1 MRIKALAKVETNILN
16 MANGAANVIAVV
28 PANDRI
34 TITAVR
40 KDGGNSYY
48 FIEEYQGFVKKEYV
62 KLLRDDEFYYSSKL
76 LHNRSNRARK
86 DIYAYNWGSLV
97 GLGGTFTG
105 KSTTTSSS
113 SNTNIIQSYDDVT
126 GTATTTN
133 GETYVGSSRSAVA
146 DSLIYNYG
154 TASKVS
160 NTVAVSGSNTTY
172 NTISTYGNTT
182 GTITLNGRTYTKNA
196 DGTTTSTSIKGLQ
209 TSRSLASLG
218 VGLLG
223 ETGLGKTAAGRTGI
237 SMLSS
242 FASSGSWTQANK
254 MNLGGI
260 FGDSKLGSIFNGA
273 TISNLSDGS
282 FFKSGADGWLSG
294 QFFQNITSSITS
306 LLSTLMQKLDYVVG
320 FNLSGILLNWISA
333 MSATDASTLY
343 GNLNRIY
350 KPSFSYEYY
359 SDIDE
364 RIRKY
369 FQYKGANYQ
378 MITRTGDLMKWEQ
391 DAYYSTGMLDS
402 SRDPDEVAIFQSMN
416 NDLYS
421 DFEKQL
427 ETVRDTLN
435 LNITREDWFSSFN
448 RYRLITPESLLGKS
462 KGYVFF
468 TRPDL
473 NIVTDN
479 LSNAVGL
486 FFFNMASQHSGI
498 IGSLETNT
506 SSSHKFIPLLCNRCT
521 GLELQD
527 ETLET
532 KELNET
538 LTGWKLN
545 YGLNLIKSQ
554 TSNNLTTSFLEDEQL
569 SIYLLFKIWGEYISA
584 VSRGIM
590 KPSDT
595 YIHTKQLDY
604 ASSIYYILTAEDG
617 ESVLFWSKYTGCFP
631 TNIPSSNFS
640 DTIDSPIKMPKYSI
654 NWQYAFK
661 KDYDPYSLA
670 EFNNLTGA
678 DFQYQNIYNETT
690 SRSASTIAGAPF
702 VDTNTGGRLFKL
714 RFRPK
719 SS

>member
-16 MANGAANVIAVV
+16 MANGAANVIAVA

-86 DIYAYNWGSLV
+86 DIYAYNILSLFGV
-97 GLGGTFTG
+97 KTD
-105 KSTTTSSS
+105 STSSTSSS
-113 SNTNIIQSYDDVT
+113 TSSNNSIVP
-126 GTATTTN
+126 
-133 GETYVGSSRSAVA
+133 E
-146 DSLIYNYG
+146 YNP
-154 TASKVS
+154 
-160 NTVAVSGSNTTY
+160 
-172 NTISTYGNTT
+172 TT
-182 GTITLNGRTYTKNA
+182 GTTMYNIKTS
-196 DGTTTSTSIKGLQ
+196 DGTVTTDQDGAAHLILSQQAAASNASAASQYSTVVGGTKYTSDAAGNITDKSSVKGLQ
-209 TSRSLASLG
+209 TSRSLASIG
-218 VGLLG
+218 VGMLNK
-223 ETGLGKTAAGRTGI
+223 TGLGRSGLGRTGI
-237 SMLSS
+237 SMLGS
-242 FASSGSWTQANK
+242 FASSGSWTQANN
-254 MNLGGI
+254 MNLGGV

-282 FFKSGADGWLSG
+282 FFKTAADGWLGG
-294 QFFQNITSSITS
+294 QFFKNITSSITS

-320 FNLSGILLNWISA
+320 FNLSGILLNWIQA
-333 MSATDASTLY
+333 MGVSDTSTLY
-343 GNLNRIY
+343 GNLGKIY

-402 SRDPDEVAIFQSMN
+402 SPDPDEVAIFQSMN

-421 DFEKQL
+421 DFEKDL
-427 ETVRDTLN
+427 ENVRTALN

-448 RYRLITPESLLGKS
+448 RYRLITPDSLLGKT

-473 NIVTDN
+473 NIITDN
-479 LSNAVGL
+479 LSNEVGL
-486 FFFNMASQHSGI
+486 FFFNMASQHAGI
-498 IGSLETNT
+498 IGALETNT
-506 SSSHKFIPLLCNRCT
+506 SSSHKFINLLGNRCT
-521 GLELQD
+521 GLEMQD

-532 KELNET
+532 KELADT

-554 TSNNLTTSFLEDEQL
+554 TSNTVTTSFIEDEQL
-569 SIYLLFKIWGEYISA
+569 SIYLLFKIWCEYISA

-590 KPSDT
+590 KPTDT
-595 YIHTKQLDY
+595 YLHTKQLDY

-631 TNIPSSNFS
+631 TNVPSSNFS
-640 DTIDSPIKMPKYSI
+640 DSIDSPVKLPKYSI

-670 EFNNLTGA
+670 EFNNLSGS
-678 DFQYQNIYNETT
+678 DFQYDHIYNGTT
-690 SRSASTIAGAPF
+690 ARSASTIAGAPF